1 MIKQISLIALA
12 IGIGTI
18 LFPATHVAADY
29 GFKAPATTEK
39 VPYLAQELSKVRQVI
54 SGILPLTGTGGQGG
68 YKAVGGLGAA
78 SPAPQLQ
85 VTAPK

>member
-12 IGIGTI
+12 IGIGAI

-29 GFKAPATTEK
+29 GAARHQIIGK

-68 YKAVGGLGAA
+68 YKAGGGLGAA

-85 VTAPK
+85 VARYR